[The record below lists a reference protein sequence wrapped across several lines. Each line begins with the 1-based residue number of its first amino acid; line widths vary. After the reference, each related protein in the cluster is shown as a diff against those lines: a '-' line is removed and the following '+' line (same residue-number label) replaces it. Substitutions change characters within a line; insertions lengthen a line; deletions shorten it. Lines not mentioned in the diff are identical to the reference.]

1 MLLIG
6 HGSQTFNNPHAAGLD
21 CGACGGQTGKM
32 NARVLAQL
40 LKDREI
46 RDALSKDGIDIPIDT
61 RFLPRLHNTT
71 TDNIILYDVDKWS
84 TNTHTMHTINTWL
97 AAASG
102 YARIERAENL
112 GIGSEKNIS
121 NVYLKSQQ
129 R

>member
-6 HGSQTFNNPHAAGLD
+6 HGSQTFNNPYAAGLD
-21 CGACGGQTGKM
+21 CGACGSQTGEV

-84 TNTHTMHTINTWL
+84 TNMM
-97 AAASG
+97 
-102 YARIERAENL
+102 
-112 GIGSEKNIS
+112 
-121 NVYLKSQQ
+121 
-129 R
+129 